1 MALIQSQPQFITITL
16 SILQSFLGWISQE
29 INILLCTAQVLAD
42 FLPCTSRVG
51 KENEKEWER
60 KFIGEVTNLET
71 QNVRISTT
79 PICLDP

>member
-16 SILQSFLGWISQE
+16 SILQSFFGWISQE
-29 INILLCTAQVLAD
+29 INISLCIVQVLAD

-51 KENEKEWER
+51 KDNEKERER

-71 QNVRISTT
+71 QNVRLSTT
-79 PICLDP
+79 PICS